1 MKRISFISPVEAVR
15 GNLSGKRKLTYAPDN
30 NPAWNVASS
39 ERQYANN
46 YVPRFIGAQRSK
58 DGKTYFAVKTKSAVK
73 MSAAMRQQNALLS
86 VSSVIANLIMMDI
99 STLAQ
104 LQAMFAVSYE
114 GQSLKWSFKRW
125 IMASVRSALSTKNDI
140 FFNAAGMS
148 SIIFANP
155 YKKSHVQTA
164 ITLATF
170 PNELLVKFW
179 TQLADNAVT
188 FTVAGQTGIAHSG
201 DTFATLIAASY
212 NTLGLVA
219 DSSTESETDVVKL
232 GELYVNGLNGEDLIA
247 TMLVTDTV
255 TSGYAYELGQFIGQ
269 G

>member
-30 NPAWNVASS
+30 NPAWNVESS

-73 MSAAMRQQNALLS
+73 MSAAMRLQNALLS
-86 VSSVIANLIMMDI
+86 VASVIANLIMQDL

-104 LQAMFAVSYE
+104 LQAMYAISYE

-125 IMASVRSALSTKNDI
+125 IMASVRSGLVSKNDI
-140 FFNAAGMS
+140 FFNAAGQS

-164 ITLATF
+164 IALSAF
-170 PNELLVKFW
+170 PIELLVKFW
-179 TQLADNAVT
+179 TQLADNAIT
-188 FTVAGQTGIAHSG
+188 FTVAGQTGIAHNG
-201 DTFATLIAASY
+201 DTFGNVIAGSY
-212 NTLGLVA
+212 NVLGLSTGSVA
-219 DSSTESETDVVKL
+219 EGMGDVKIGDQYVCLAVGADIL
-232 GELYVNGLNGEDLIA
+232 GIASNVVVEGGVNYILTADPHEHGG
-247 TMLVTDTV
+247 
-255 TSGYAYELGQFIGQ
+255 
-269 G
+269 

>member
-30 NPAWNVASS
+30 NPAWNVTSN

-58 DGKTYFAVKTKSAVK
+58 DGKTYFAIKTKSAVK

-86 VSSVIANLIMMDI
+86 VSSVIANLIMQNL

-114 GQSLKWSFKRW
+114 GQAKGWSFKRW
-125 IMASVRSALSTKNDI
+125 IMASVRSGLNTKSDI
-140 FFNAAGMS
+140 FFNAAGQS
-148 SIIFANP
+148 SIIFENP
-155 YKKSHVQTA
+155 YKKSHVPTA
-164 ITLATF
+164 ITLTAF
-170 PNELLVKFW
+170 PTELLVKFW
-179 TQLADNAVT
+179 TQLADNAIT

-201 DTFATLIAASY
+201 DTFNDVISGGY
-212 NTLGLVA
+212 NPLGLATVGQYVA
-219 DSSTESETDVVKL
+219 LGGQAESV
-232 GELYVNGLNGEDLIA
+232 LYDGEDA
-247 TMLVTDTV
+247 VAGAATV
-255 TSGYAYELGQFIGQ
+255 TSGKAYSVGKMPE
-269 G
+269 